1 MGYFKV
7 EKDSTVTR
15 LSGSAV
21 AGSKKKKKKLKKNI
35 SLLKFRNKFLFQN
48 INNEKKKKY

>member
-7 EKDSTVTR
+7 EKDSKVTR

-21 AGSKKKKKKLKKNI
+21 AGSKKI
-35 SLLKFRNKFLFQN
+35 YYF
-48 INNEKKKKY
+48 

>member
-21 AGSKKKKKKLKKNI
+21 AGSKKKKKIKKKI
-35 SLLKFRNKFLFQN
+35 SLLKFRTNFYFK
-48 INNEKKKKY
+48 I